1 MESLELPDWDS
12 FASTSLSIITLLCSL
27 VLDTELN
34 FTSFCCPNCTVAKS
48 DEELVVAAGEFL
60 FGAGEDFGGAG
71 EDFCGA
77 GDGEEGEGGRI
88 LRAVAGLG
96 WN

>member
-1 MESLELPDWDS
+1 ME
-12 FASTSLSIITLLCSL
+12 
-27 VLDTELN
+27 
-34 FTSFCCPNCTVAKS
+34 
-48 DEELVVAAGEFL
+48 AGEFI

-77 GDGEEGEGGRI
+77 GDGEEGGRI

>member
-1 MESLELPDWDS
+1 M
-12 FASTSLSIITLLCSL
+12 
-27 VLDTELN
+27 LDTELN
-34 FTSFCCPNCTVAKS
+34 FTSFCCPNCTAKS